1 MNDARFSSGDERW
14 PLMAAL
20 TWIATRSLKFVE
32 KLAFC
37 DPAEADKFLFEARKM
52 SGAPC
57 QISYSASFHSLN
69 EKIES
74 RAIVGS
80 GSKIR
85 WTVAPAH
92 EQLPIQK
99 CFSLATV
106 SDEFEACAFRPHE
119 LSNANRGAGY
129 TLILQDFTFHDTD
142 CFTPKGSGFG
152 FPNPDGSRDRW
163 TWKAVTFA
171 REDVLHVWADWPVF
185 SAWKLARTRAWQPPR
200 GISADWLK
208 NLPLGQYV
216 TLSDAVDLLA
226 FGPDRLPIG
235 LSAIEERAA
244 RLAAGLVLMLAGQ
257 DAKVTLCG
265 NAAVRAPEF
274 PGGTAPA
281 ASLRRIEPMELAD
294 MTLVVDGARDWLGPM
309 QFADEYPE
317 IGQGTNSVSFVGV
330 KVRRKSLRR
339 WLADLSGKAS
349 DKRRGPRDAYPWKK
363 IEAKLIRLMDH
374 HGDFSADDPEWNAQ
388 ARLEEKLMVFCEEE
402 CRRSPSPSQ
411 LRTRVRPWLAA
422 WRTARK

>member
-1 MNDARFSSGDERW
+1 M
-14 PLMAAL
+14 
-20 TWIATRSLKFVE
+20 
-32 KLAFC
+32 
-37 DPAEADKFLFEARKM
+37 
-52 SGAPC
+52 
-57 QISYSASFHSLN
+57 HS
-69 EKIES
+69 
-74 RAIVGS
+74 
-80 GSKIR
+80 
-85 WTVAPAH
+85 
-92 EQLPIQK
+92 
-99 CFSLATV
+99 
-106 SDEFEACAFRPHE
+106 SDEDLAP
-119 LSNANRGAGY
+119 L
-129 TLILQDFTFHDTD
+129 LISEIQHISQD
-142 CFTPKGSGFG
+142 
-152 FPNPDGSRDRW
+152 
-163 TWKAVTFA
+163 
-171 REDVLHVWADWPVF
+171 RENDHM
-185 SAWKLARTRAWQPPR
+185 
-200 GISADWLK
+200 
-208 NLPLGQYV
+208 GQYV
-216 TLSDAVDLLA
+216 GFFLQYPDNRTVPARIGDIVLVGSHWTAFKFFLLKHDRPPPPQVHK
-226 FGPDRLPIG
+226 GPP
-235 LSAIEERAA
+235 
-244 RLAAGLVLMLAGQ
+244 
-257 DAKVTLCG
+257 
-265 NAAVRAPEF
+265 PEF

-388 ARLEEKLMVFCEEE
+388 ARLEQKLMVFCEEE